1 MSARHE
7 YRALLAL
14 FRHWKPE
21 HFHEAARMVTPYEV
35 YLLIRETW
43 PDFPLR
49 EDDTIKG
56 TAARLEAWL
65 RDPANLIAD
74 GSN

>member
-1 MSARHE
+1 MSSRSE

-14 FRHWKPE
+14 FRQWKPE
-21 HFHEAARMVTPYEV
+21 HFHQASRLVTPYEV

-43 PDFPLR
+43 PGFPLR
-49 EDDTIKG
+49 EGDTIKG

-65 RDPANLIAD
+65 RDPSNLIATD
-74 GSN
+74 TD